1 MQMQAQVAEL
11 AAHDDMVTCLAMKS
25 PRERALVSGC
35 RNSAVM
41 IWYSRMLSQLHFKAA
56 AHNPTRHVW
65 IGDGIGGSVGS
76 YGTQAIAITD
86 NCLISCDVD
95 GVVRILGPAW
105 STKEL
110 NVSRFMRAG
119 CKLAERQTER

>member
-1 MQMQAQVAEL
+1 
-11 AAHDDMVTCLAMKS
+11 
-25 PRERALVSGC
+25 
-35 RNSAVM
+35 
-41 IWYSRMLSQLHFKAA
+41 MLSQLHFKAA
-56 AHNPTRHVW
+56 AHNPTRYVW

-86 NCLISCDVD
+86 NCYISCDVD
-95 GVVRILGPAW
+95 GIVRILGPAW

-119 CKLAERQTER
+119 CNLAERQHER

>member
-1 MQMQAQVAEL
+1 M
-11 AAHDDMVTCLAMKS
+11 HMVTCLAMKS

-35 RNSAVM
+35 RNSAIM

-56 AHNPTRHVW
+56 AHNPTRYVW

-76 YGTQAIAITD
+76 YGTQGIARTHKKSD
-86 NCLISCDVD
+86 SCLISCDVD
-95 GVVRILGPAW
+95 GVVKILGPAW

-110 NVSRFMRAG
+110 YVSRFMRAG
-119 CKLAERQTER
+119 CKVAERQPES